1 MPNISVQDTCVVRTE
16 NQLLA
21 LSAAYLA
28 LHAYTDGACDSVGAN
43 DTDILNWT
51 ADLVADLRLL
61 VDALGADW
69 GSVTRLSET
78 YHRNER

>member
-28 LHAYTDGACDSVGAN
+28 LHAYTDGACDSAGAN

-61 VDALGADW
+61 IDALGADW